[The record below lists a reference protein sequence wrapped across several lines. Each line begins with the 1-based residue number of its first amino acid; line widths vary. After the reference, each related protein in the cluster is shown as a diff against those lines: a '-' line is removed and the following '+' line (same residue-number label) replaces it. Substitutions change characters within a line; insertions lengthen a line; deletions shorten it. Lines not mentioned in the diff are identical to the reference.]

1 MINYLSQEKL
11 SGSKGV
17 QLPSIPNDLDI
28 WLEPKALRVGTLH
41 DNEEVINLV
50 KNTSRYD
57 QKRPAGEGIHI
68 STEQRNVAQRCA
80 SLINFYSK
88 MI

>member
-1 MINYLSQEKL
+1 MIASQEKL

-57 QKRPAGEGIHI
+57 QECLASGGIHI
-68 STEQRNVAQRCA
+68 STEQRNVA
-80 SLINFYSK
+80 
-88 MI
+88 